1 MTAGKK
7 IKSEESELKR
17 QKKFNENRDKKIQA
31 KEQLVNQIREETKN
45 LLLPTLQEK
54 TTELTNRIISLLKD
68 KGEEK
73 VNNIQIMSLIAR
85 KSLNEITMNSY
96 QISYTP
102 QEIMIGFNL
111 YLDMIN
117 KINEIKKFPPT
128 VESFSIFMG
137 ISRST
142 YNNWLVDPE
151 KREVMDYIHSYLLGV
166 LATGGLMGEVREI
179 SAMYLQKTMGK
190 VEAQQPIVVKHEKAT
205 DVDDINKQ
213 LEALKRDNIIEAEF
227 EDVEENKKSV

>member
-1 MTAGKK
+1 MATGKK
-7 IKSEESELKR
+7 IKTEEQI
-17 QKKFNENRDKKIQA
+17 QKIKESNRENREKKIQDR
-31 KEQLVNQIREETKN
+31 EQLVNQIREESKEK
-45 LLLPTLQEK
+45 LLPTLKKK
-54 TTELTNRIISLLKD
+54 TTELTNYIIELLKN

-73 VNNIQIMSLIAR
+73 VNNIQIMSLIAQR
-85 KSLNEITMNSY
+85 SMLEVANVGNIT
-96 QISYTP
+96 YTP
-102 QEIMIGFNL
+102 QEIMLGFNL
-111 YLDMIN
+111 YLEMIN

-128 VESFSIFMG
+128 VENFSIFMG

-142 YNNWLVDPE
+142 YNNWLVDPD

-205 DVDDINKQ
+205 DVEDINRQ
-213 LEALKRDNIIEAEF
+213 LEALKRDNVIDADWTEK
-227 EDVEENKKSV
+227 D

>member
-1 MTAGKK
+1 MVRVNSKEA
-7 IKSEESELKR
+7 ELKR
-17 QKKFNENRDKKIQA
+17 QKKFNENRDKKLQQQ
-31 KEQLVNQIREETKN
+31 EQLVNQIREETKD

-54 TTELTNRIISLLKD
+54 TTELTNHIISLLKE

-190 VEAQQPIVVKHEKAT
+190 VEAQQPIVVKHEKT
-205 DVDDINKQ
+205 TNVDDINKQ
-213 LEALKRDNIIEAEF
+213 LEALKRDNVIEANW
-227 EDVEENKKSV
+227 EEIDE

>member
-1 MTAGKK
+1 MATGKR

-17 QKKFNENRDKKIQA
+17 QQKFNENRDKKIQA
-31 KEQLVNQIREETKN
+31 KEQLVNQIKEETKEQ
-45 LLLPTLQEK
+45 LLPTLKQK
-54 TTELTNRIISLLKD
+54 TTELTNYIVELLKN

-73 VNNIQIMSLIAR
+73 VNNIQIMSLIAQR
-85 KSLNEITMNSY
+85 SMLEVANAGNIT
-96 QISYTP
+96 YTP

-142 YNNWLVDPE
+142 YNNWLVDPD

-205 DVDDINKQ
+205 DVDDINRQ
-213 LEALKRDNIIEAEF
+213 LEALKRDNVIDAEF
-227 EDVEENKKSV
+227 EEVEKD

>member
-1 MTAGKK
+1 MAIGKK
-7 IKSEESELKR
+7 IRTDE
-17 QKKFNENRDKKIQA
+17 QIKKANKTCRENREKKLEE
-31 KEQLVNQIREETKN
+31 KEKLVNQIKEESKEK
-45 LLLPTLQEK
+45 LLPTLKEK
-54 TTELTNRIISLLKD
+54 TRELTNYIIDLLKE

-73 VNNIQIMSLIAR
+73 VNNIQIMSLIAQR
-85 KSLNEITMNSY
+85 SMLEVATAGNVT
-96 QISYTP
+96 YTP

-117 KINEIKKFPPT
+117 KINEIKSFPPT

-137 ISRST
+137 ISRTT

-190 VEAQQPIVVKHEKAT
+190 IEAQQPIVVKHEKIT
-205 DVDDINKQ
+205 DVDDINRQ
-213 LEALKRDNIIEAEF
+213 LEALKRDNIIDAEW
-227 EDVEENKKSV
+227 EEKD

>member
-1 MTAGKK
+1 MTTGKK
-7 IKSEESELKR
+7 IKSEEAELKR
-17 QKKFNENRDKKIQA
+17 QKKFNENRDKKLQQQ
-31 KEQLVNQIREETKN
+31 EQLVNQIREETKD

-54 TTELTNRIISLLKD
+54 TTELTNNIVNLLKE

-117 KINEIKKFPPT
+117 KINEVKSFPPT

-142 YNNWLVDPE
+142 YNNWLVDPD

-190 VEAQQPIVVKHEKAT
+190 VEAQQPIAVKHEKAT
-205 DVDDINKQ
+205 DIDDINKQ
-213 LEALKRDNIIEAEF
+213 LEALKRDNIIEANW
-227 EDVEENKKSV
+227 EEKVQ

>member
-1 MTAGKK
+1 MGKNRTK
-7 IKSEESELKR
+7 ESELKR
-17 QKKFNENRDKKIQA
+17 QQKFNENRDKKMQA
-31 KEQLVNQIREETKN
+31 KEQLVNQIKKETKEQ
-45 LLLPTLQEK
+45 LLPTLRQK
-54 TTELTNRIISLLKD
+54 TTELTNYIVELLKN

-73 VNNIQIMSLIAR
+73 VNNIQIMSLIAQR
-85 KSLNEITMNSY
+85 SMLEVANVGNIT
-96 QISYTP
+96 YTP
-102 QEIMIGFNL
+102 QEIMLGFNL
-111 YLDMIN
+111 YLEMIN

-142 YNNWLVDPE
+142 YNNWLVDPD

-205 DVDDINKQ
+205 DVEDINRQ
-213 LEALKRDNIIEAEF
+213 LEALKRDNIIDAEF
-227 EDVEENKKSV
+227 VEVEED

>member
-1 MTAGKK
+1 MKK
-7 IKSEESELKR
+7 ISDEQRLKI
-17 QKKFNENRDKKIQA
+17 KKTIRENKEKKIQEQ
-31 KEQLVNQIREETKN
+31 EQLVNRIREESKEK
-45 LLLPTLQEK
+45 LMPTLKEK
-54 TTELTNRIISLLKD
+54 TNELTNYIVELLKN

-73 VNNIQIMSLIAR
+73 VNNIQIMSLIAQR
-85 KSLNEITMNSY
+85 SMLEVANVGNVT
-96 QISYTP
+96 YTP
-102 QEIMIGFNL
+102 QEIMLGFNL
-111 YLDMIN
+111 YLEMIN

-137 ISRST
+137 ISRTT
-142 YNNWLVDPE
+142 YNNWLVDPD

-205 DVDDINKQ
+205 DVDDINRQ
-213 LEALKRDNIIEAEF
+213 LEALKRDNVIDAEW
-227 EDVEENKKSV
+227 VEKD

>member
-1 MTAGKK
+1 MATGKK
-7 IKSEESELKR
+7 IRTEESI
-17 QKKFNENRDKKIQA
+17 QKQSMSYSKNKEKKIQEQ
-31 KEQLVNQIREETKN
+31 EQLVNKIREESKEK
-45 LLLPTLQEK
+45 LLPTLKEK
-54 TTELTNRIISLLKD
+54 TTELTNYIVDLLKN

-73 VNNIQIMSLIAR
+73 VNNIQIMSLIAQR
-85 KSLNEITMNSY
+85 SMLEVANVGNIT
-96 QISYTP
+96 YTP
-102 QEIMIGFNL
+102 QEIMLGFNL

-117 KINEIKKFPPT
+117 KINEIKKFAPT

-142 YNNWLVDPE
+142 YNNWLVDPD

-205 DVDDINKQ
+205 DIDGINKQ
-213 LEALKRDNIIEAEF
+213 LEALKRDKIIDGEW
-227 EDVEENKKSV
+227 VEKD

>member
-1 MTAGKK
+1 MKK
-7 IKSEESELKR
+7 ISDEQRLKI
-17 QKKFNENRDKKIQA
+17 KKTVRENKEKKIQEQ
-31 KEQLVNQIREETKN
+31 EQLVNRIREESKEK
-45 LLLPTLQEK
+45 LIPTLKEK
-54 TTELTNRIISLLKD
+54 TNELTNYIVELLKN

-73 VNNIQIMSLIAR
+73 VNNIQIMSLIAQR
-85 KSLNEITMNSY
+85 SMLEVTNVGNIT
-96 QISYTP
+96 YTP
-102 QEIMIGFNL
+102 QEIMLGFNL

-137 ISRST
+137 ISRTT
-142 YNNWLVDPE
+142 YNNWLVDPD

-205 DVDDINKQ
+205 DVDDINRQ
-213 LEALKRDNIIEAEF
+213 LEALKRDNVIEAEWM
-227 EDVEENKKSV
+227 EKD

>member
-1 MTAGKK
+1 MATGKK
-7 IKSEESELKR
+7 IKTEEQI
-17 QKKFNENRDKKIQA
+17 QKIKESNRENREKKIQDR
-31 KEQLVNQIREETKN
+31 EQLVNQIREESKEK
-45 LLLPTLQEK
+45 LLPTLKKK
-54 TTELTNRIISLLKD
+54 TTELTNYIIELLKN

-73 VNNIQIMSLIAR
+73 VNNIQIMSLIAQR
-85 KSLNEITMNSY
+85 SMLEVANVGNIT
-96 QISYTP
+96 YTP
-102 QEIMIGFNL
+102 QEIMLGFNL
-111 YLDMIN
+111 YLEMIN

-142 YNNWLVDPE
+142 YNNWLVDPD

-190 VEAQQPIVVKHEKAT
+190 VEVQQPIVVKHEKAT
-205 DVDDINKQ
+205 DVEDINRQ
-213 LEALKRDNIIEAEF
+213 LEALKRDNVIDADWTEK
-227 EDVEENKKSV
+227 D

>member
-1 MTAGKK
+1 MKK
-7 IKSEESELKR
+7 ISDEQKLKI
-17 QKKFNENRDKKIQA
+17 KKTIRENKEKKLQEQ
-31 KEQLVNQIREETKN
+31 EQLVTQIREESKEK
-45 LLLPTLQEK
+45 LIPTLKEK
-54 TTELTNRIISLLKD
+54 TNELTNYIVELLKN

-73 VNNIQIMSLIAR
+73 VNNIQIMSLIAQR
-85 KSLNEITMNSY
+85 SMLEVANVGNVT
-96 QISYTP
+96 YTP
-102 QEIMIGFNL
+102 QEIMLGFNL

-137 ISRST
+137 ISRTT
-142 YNNWLVDPE
+142 YNNWLVDPD

-190 VEAQQPIVVKHEKAT
+190 VEAQQPIVVKHEKVT

-213 LEALKRDNIIEAEF
+213 LEALKRDNVIDAEWM
-227 EDVEENKKSV
+227 EKD

>member
-1 MTAGKK
+1 MATGKK
-7 IKSEESELKR
+7 IRAEESIRK
-17 QKKFNENRDKKIQA
+17 QTISYNEN
-31 KEQLVNQIREETKN
+31 KEKNIRSKEELVNQIKEESKEK
-45 LLLPTLQEK
+45 LLPTLKEK
-54 TTELTNRIISLLKD
+54 TSELTNYIVELLKN

-73 VNNIQIMSLIAR
+73 VNNIQIMSLIAQR
-85 KSLNEITMNSY
+85 SMLEVANAGNIT
-96 QISYTP
+96 YTP
-102 QEIMIGFNL
+102 QEIMLGFNL

-137 ISRST
+137 ISRTT
-142 YNNWLVDPE
+142 YNNWLVDPD

-190 VEAQQPIVVKHEKAT
+190 IEAQQPIIVKHEKVT
-205 DVDDINKQ
+205 DVDDINRQ
-213 LEALKRDNIIEAEF
+213 LEALKRDNIIDAEWS
-227 EDVEENKKSV
+227 EKD

>member
-1 MTAGKK
+1 MKK
-7 IKSEESELKR
+7 ISDEQKLKI
-17 QKKFNENRDKKIQA
+17 KKTIRENKEKKLQEQ
-31 KEQLVNQIREETKN
+31 EQLINQIKEETKEK
-45 LLLPTLQEK
+45 LIPTLKEK
-54 TTELTNRIISLLKD
+54 TNELTNYIIELLKN

-73 VNNIQIMSLIAR
+73 VNNIQIMSLIAQR
-85 KSLNEITMNSY
+85 SMLEVANVGNIT
-96 QISYTP
+96 YTP
-102 QEIMIGFNL
+102 QEIMLGFNL

-137 ISRST
+137 ISRTT
-142 YNNWLVDPE
+142 YNNWLVDPD

-205 DVDDINKQ
+205 DVDDINRQ
-213 LEALKRDNIIEAEF
+213 LEALKRDNVIDAEWM
-227 EDVEENKKSV
+227 EKD

>member
-1 MTAGKK
+1 MKK
-7 IKSEESELKR
+7 NKTKESLQKQAKTYRENKEKEL
-17 QKKFNENRDKKIQA
+17 QK
-31 KEQLVNQIREETKN
+31 KEQLVNQIKEETKD
-45 LLLPTLQEK
+45 LLLPTLKEK
-54 TTELTNRIISLLKD
+54 TTELTNHIVNLLKE

-117 KINEIKKFPPT
+117 KINEVKSFPPT

-205 DVDDINKQ
+205 NVDDINKQ
-213 LEALKRDNIIEAEF
+213 LEALKRDNIIDAEF
-227 EDVEENKKSV
+227 VEVEKDVSSSN

>member
-1 MTAGKK
+1 MTTGKK
-7 IKSEESELKR
+7 IRTEESI
-17 QKKFNENRDKKIQA
+17 QKQTKSFNENREKKVQE
-31 KEQLVNQIREETKN
+31 KEQLVNKIREESKEK
-45 LLLPTLQEK
+45 LLPTLKEK
-54 TTELTNRIISLLKD
+54 TTQLTDYIVDLLKN

-73 VNNIQIMSLIAR
+73 INNIQIMSLIAQR
-85 KSLNEITMNSY
+85 SMLEVANVRNIT
-96 QISYTP
+96 YTP
-102 QEIMIGFNL
+102 QEIMLGFNL
-111 YLDMIN
+111 YLEMIN

-142 YNNWLVDPE
+142 YNNWLVDPD

-190 VEAQQPIVVKHEKAT
+190 VEAQQPIIVKHEKAT
-205 DVDDINKQ
+205 DVDDINRQ
-213 LEALKRDNIIEAEF
+213 LEALKRDNIIIDAEII
-227 EDVEENKKSV
+227 EEVKKD

>member
-1 MTAGKK
+1 MATGKK
-7 IKSEESELKR
+7 IKTEEHI
-17 QKKFNENRDKKIQA
+17 QKIKESNRENREKKIQEQ
-31 KEQLVNQIREETKN
+31 EQLVNQIREETKD
-45 LLLPTLQEK
+45 LLLPTLKEK
-54 TTELTNRIISLLKD
+54 TTELTNYIVDLLKN

-73 VNNIQIMSLIAR
+73 VNNIQIMSLIAQR
-85 KSLNEITMNSY
+85 SMLEVANVGNIT
-96 QISYTP
+96 YTP
-102 QEIMIGFNL
+102 QEIMLGFNL
-111 YLDMIN
+111 YLEMIN

-137 ISRST
+137 TSRST
-142 YNNWLVDPE
+142 YNNWLVDPD

-205 DVDDINKQ
+205 DIDDINRQ
-213 LEALKRDNIIEAEF
+213 LEALKRDNVIDAEF
-227 EDVEENKKSV
+227 EEIEKD